1 MLGGIPSQTIVRGTV
16 ELSKADDGE
25 LENAACD
32 QELQAAVLGELVR
45 RYPEGP
51 EGIYA
56 KTVTRAAWRLSKS
69 SETQANARSWIQ
81 GWKDPWNKTELLGGG
96 RCKFRPVDRAYG
108 EHADY
113 VTLDV
118 ACAALGVSRL
128 TVESIF
134 KQGGLYEARVSGGWR
149 EDETRG
155 SEYTRAYEWC
165 AYTHPG
171 LPGVEVCWSQCA
183 GISMKSDAGEIRG
196 VEYLEGSL
204 SW

>member
-25 LENAACD
+25 LEHAACN
-32 QELQAAVLGELVR
+32 QELQAAVLSELMR
-45 RYPEGP
+45 RYPTGP

-56 KTVTRAAWRLSKS
+56 RCITRAAWRLAKANA
-69 SETQANARSWIQ
+69 TQANAQSWIR

-96 RCKFRPVDRAYG
+96 RCKFRPVARACG

-118 ACAALGVSRL
+118 ACAALGVPRL
-128 TVESIF
+128 VVESVF
-134 KQGGLYEARVSGGWR
+134 KQGGLYEATHHGGWR
-149 EDETRG
+149 KDETRG
-155 SEYTRAYEWC
+155 SEYTRSYEWC
-165 AYTHPG
+165 AYTHPDF
-171 LPGVEVCWSQCA
+171 PGVEVVWSQCA
-183 GISMKSDAGEIRG
+183 GISMKSDTGEIRG